1 MYDNDGNDRF
11 HTGQGT
17 FTNNYGCYCEGC
29 SYACKR
35 TNLSNN
41 GPTCKL
47 HSKVGHIRHYPFLS
61 GTPSIPFRYGQD
73 PDDFEYAMS
82 EFLRMN
88 GMYWGVAC
96 MDLIGRLH
104 EMDRLAYKCYSH
116 M

>member
-1 MYDNDGNDRF
+1 MSILMIVSSF
-11 HTGQGT
+11 Q
-17 FTNNYGCYCEGC
+17 
-29 SYACKR
+29 
-35 TNLSNN
+35 SN
-41 GPTCKL
+41 
-47 HSKVGHIRHYPFLS
+47 V
-61 GTPSIPFRYGQD
+61 FRYGQD

>member
-1 MYDNDGNDRF
+1 MLNHWHFRVS
-11 HTGQGT
+11 
-17 FTNNYGCYCEGC
+17 NNYGCYCEGC

-47 HSKVGHIRHYPFLS
+47 HSKVGHLRHYPCLS
-61 GTPSIPFRYGQD
+61 GTPSFPFRYGQD

-96 MDLIGRLH
+96 MDL
-104 EMDRLAYKCYSH
+104 MDRLSD
-116 M
+116 MDR